1 MITSLSWLKN
11 HLTTKANLNQVA
23 QRLTEIGLEV
33 EAIKSSNSNLD
44 NFIICKIIK
53 SQKHPNADKLKL
65 CDVDIGSGNLIKV
78 VCGAQN
84 ARDGLFTVYAPPGAI
99 IPKNN
104 MKLKVVKIRGIESQG
119 MLCSG
124 YELEKSSDKEG
135 IIELNK
141 KEKNIGEKYFNNIGE
156 KTMDIAITPNRP
168 DCLGVRGIA
177 RDLASSGLGK
187 LKTQPPIK
195 INQKFKNPIKVSI
208 KKEKNQGCGIFGSVY
223 LKNVQN
229 RESPEWLKKRIISLG
244 LKPISAIVDVTNY
257 VMFDLNRP
265 LHAYDADKID
275 KEIIVRNSKK
285 GETFEAL
292 DNKKY
297 VLENNMCAISDR
309 TGVLG
314 LGGIIG
320 GTRSGTELSTVN
332 ILLESAYF
340 FPSPIRKTSKK
351 LNIDTDAKYR
361 FERGIDTN
369 SIKLG
374 LELGMCMI
382 LDICGGEASKLSIVG
397 KIKDERKVID
407 LEPEKFSKVIGFSIT
422 SAEIKKILFSL
433 GCSLKVSGKK
443 MKILPPTWRPDLKE
457 DIDLIEELTRIK
469 GYDKVPLINPEKE
482 NIKDTLTYKQKLF
495 HFAQRSVAS
504 KGYTEAVTWSFTDS
518 KTDNLFSEL
527 KKEIKL
533 SNPISSDLDV
543 LRTSLYSNLI
553 ISAKKNIHRNFED
566 LMMFEIGPVFKGN
579 KPGEQLTMI
588 GAIKTG
594 KYSRKN
600 WIEKERNFD
609 VFDIKNDALRI
620 LKEIGIENSKI
631 AVSNKSK
638 KWYHPGRSGLLSLGL
653 TTGPELAYFGEIHP
667 SIIKRLDLRTDNV
680 LGFEIFLDNIPESR
694 KKIRERKTKFIVSDY
709 QKVVRDFAFV
719 IDEKYSSG
727 EIINLV
733 KKIDIELIKDVK
745 IFDIYQGDNIS
756 TGKKSIAFNVTL
768 EPQDKTLSEKD
779 IDQITKKIISTVQ
792 ETTGATLRS

>member
-11 HLTTKANLNQVA
+11 HLDTKASLNQIA
-23 QRLTEIGLEV
+23 ERLTEIGLEV
-33 EAIKSSNSNLD
+33 ENIKSSNNNLD
-44 NFIICKIIK
+44 NFIVCKIIK

-78 VCGAQN
+78 VCGAEN
-84 ARDGLFTVYAPPGAI
+84 AKDGLFAVYAPPGAV
-99 IPKNN
+99 IPKTN
-104 MKLKVVKIRGIESQG
+104 MKLKIAKIRGIESHG

-124 YELEKSSDKEG
+124 YELDESSDKEG
-135 IIELNK
+135 IVELSK
-141 KEKNIGEKYFNNIGE
+141 KEKNIGEKYFKNTGE
-156 KTMDIAITPNRP
+156 KTLDIAITPNRP

-177 RDLASSGLGK
+177 RDLASSGIGK
-187 LKTQPPIK
+187 LKNQPPIK
-195 INQKFKNPIKVSI
+195 INQKFKNPIKVSV
-208 KKEKNQGCGIFGSVY
+208 KKGKDQGCGVFGSVY
-223 LKNVQN
+223 IKNVQN
-229 RESPEWLKKRIISLG
+229 KESPEWLKKRIVSLG

-275 KEIIVRNSKK
+275 QEIIVRNSKK
-285 GETFEAL
+285 GESFEAL

-297 VLENNMCAISDR
+297 TLQNNMCAVTDKS
-309 TGVLG
+309 GVLG
-314 LGGIIG
+314 LGGVIG
-320 GTRSGTELSTVN
+320 GNRSGTELSTKN

-340 FPSPIRKTSKK
+340 FPSHIRKTSKK

-361 FERGIDTN
+361 FERGVDPD

-382 LDICGGEASKLSIVG
+382 LDICGGEASKFSVVG
-397 KIKDERKVID
+397 TIKDQRKTID
-407 LEPEKFSKVIGFSIT
+407 LEVEKFSKVIGFSIT
-422 SAEIKKILFSL
+422 SAEIKKILLSL
-433 GCSLKVSGKK
+433 GCSLKISGKK
-443 MKILPPTWRPDLKE
+443 IKVFPPTWRPDIKQ
-457 DIDLIEELTRIK
+457 DIDLVEELTRIK

-482 NIKDTLTYKQKLF
+482 NIKDTLNYKQKLF

-518 KTDNLFSEL
+518 KTDTLFSEL
-527 KKEIKL
+527 KNEIKL

-543 LRTSLYSNLI
+543 LRSSLYSNLI
-553 ISAKKNIHRNFED
+553 IGAKKNIHRNFED
-566 LMMFEIGPVFKGN
+566 LMLFEIGPVFKDS
-579 KPGEQLTMI
+579 KPGAQSTMI

-609 VFDIKNDALRI
+609 VFDIKNDAVRTLN
-620 LKEIGIENSKI
+620 EVGINSSMI
-631 AVSNKSK
+631 AVSDKRK
-638 KWYHPGRSGLLSLGL
+638 KWYHPGRSGLLSLGSSS
-653 TTGPELAYFGEIHP
+653 GPELAYFGEIHP
-667 SIIKRLDLRTDNV
+667 SIIKKLDLRTDNV

-694 KKIRERKTKFIVSDY
+694 KKIREAKPQFIVSDY

-727 EIINLV
+727 EIIGLV
-733 KKIDIELIKDVK
+733 KKIDKELIKDVK
-745 IFDIYQGDNIS
+745 IFDVYQGANIAV
-756 TGKKSIAFNVTL
+756 GMKSIAFNVTL
-768 EPQDKTLSEKD
+768 EPKDKTLSEKD
-779 IDQITKKIISTVQ
+779 IDQISKKIILTVQ

>member
-11 HLTTKANLNQVA
+11 HLTTKASLNQVVE
-23 QRLTEIGLEV
+23 RLTEIGLEV
-33 EAIKSSNSNLD
+33 EAIKSSNNNLD
-44 NFIICKIIK
+44 NFVICKIVK

-65 CDVDIGSGNLIKV
+65 CEVDIGSGNLIKV

-84 ARDGLFTVYAPPGAI
+84 ARDDLFTVYAPPGSV
-99 IPKNN
+99 IPKTNT
-104 MKLKVVKIRGIESQG
+104 KLKIVKIRGIESHG

-124 YELEKSSDKEG
+124 YELDESSDKEG

-141 KEKNIGEKYFNNIGE
+141 KEKNIGEKYFKSTGE
-156 KTMDIAITPNRP
+156 KTMDISVTPNRP

-177 RDLASSGLGK
+177 RDLASSGLGQ
-187 LKTQPPIK
+187 LKKQLQIK

-208 KKEKNQGCGIFGSVY
+208 KKEKNQGCSIFGSIYIKGVEN
-223 LKNVQN
+223 K
-229 RESPEWLKKRIISLG
+229 ESPDWLKKRIMSLG

-275 KEIIVRNSKK
+275 QEIIVRNSKK
-285 GETFEAL
+285 GESFEAL

-297 VLENNMCAISDR
+297 VLQNNMCSITDKS
-309 TGVLG
+309 GVLG

-320 GTRSGTELSTVN
+320 GTRSGTELSTKN

-340 FPSPIRKTSKK
+340 FPTSIRKTSKK

-361 FERGIDTN
+361 FERGIDPD
-369 SIKLG
+369 SIKSG
-374 LELGMCMI
+374 LELGAHMI
-382 LDICGGEASKLSIVG
+382 IDMCGGEASKLSIVG
-397 KIKDERKVID
+397 KTKDERKKID
-407 LEPEKFSKVIGFSIT
+407 LEPEKFSKVVGFSIT
-422 SAEIKKILFSL
+422 IAEIKKILSL
-433 GCSLKVSGKK
+433 IGCSVQISGKK
-443 MKILPPTWRPDLKE
+443 IKIFPPRWRPDIKE

-469 GYDKVPLINPEKE
+469 GYGKIPLINPEKE
-482 NIKDTLTYKQKLF
+482 NIKDTLNYKQKIF

-543 LRTSLYSNLI
+543 LRSSLYSNLI
-553 ISAKKNIHRNFED
+553 IGAKKNIHRNFED
-566 LMMFEIGPVFKGN
+566 LMLFEIGPVFKGN
-579 KPGEQLTMI
+579 KPGEQLSMI

-600 WIEKERNFD
+600 WLEKERNFD
-609 VFDIKNDALRI
+609 VFDIKNDAIRTLN
-620 LKEIGIENSKI
+620 EIGIDISKI
-631 AVSNKSK
+631 VVSNKSK
-638 KWYHPGRSGLLSLGL
+638 KWYHPGRSGLLSLGSSS
-653 TTGPELAYFGEIHP
+653 GPELAYFGEIHP
-667 SIIKRLDLRTDNV
+667 SIIKKTDLRTDNV

-694 KKIRERKTKFIVSDY
+694 KKIREDRPKFEVSDY
-709 QKVVRDFAFV
+709 QKVIRDFAFV

-733 KKIDIELIKDVK
+733 KKIDKDLIKNVK
-745 IFDIYQGDNIS
+745 IFDVYQGENIDH
-756 TGKKSIAFNVTL
+756 GKKSIAFNVTL
-768 EPQDKTLSEKD
+768 EPRDKTLSEKD
-779 IDQITKKIISTVQ
+779 IDQISKKIISTVQ
-792 ETTGATLRS
+792 DATGANLRS